1 MFTKGST
8 LFLCLLGS
16 KTTFAV
22 MNYLSVE
29 NISKN
34 YAEKILFEKISFG
47 LDKGQKIALVAKN
60 GSGKSTLLNCLTGK
74 DVPDEGSIV
83 YRKEITVGFLE
94 QEQKFDNSKT
104 VIETIYD
111 TNSDKIKF
119 SKEYEELLSQP
130 EKADRMQ
137 EVFEKLSELD
147 AWGVQSSIDE
157 ILSKLKLHDHNQ
169 TVGNMSGGQKRR
181 LAMAKIFIED
191 PDIIIL
197 DEPTNHLDL
206 DMIEWLEK
214 FLAAK
219 NITLFMVT
227 HDRYFL
233 ERVCNEI
240 LELDGGDLHSY
251 KGNYSYYLDKRAER
265 YANAQANIEKA
276 KNLFRKELEWM
287 RRQPKARGT
296 KSKARISDFYETEK
310 IAKTNI
316 KEDQVEIEVSM
327 ERLGNKILEMHKVS
341 KAYGDKII
349 LDKFD
354 YIFKRKERVGLV
366 GANGSGKS
374 TFLNIITEK
383 EPADSGK
390 VVIGETIRYGYY
402 TQTGLVLKEDKRVID
417 VIKDIGEY
425 LPMSNGKKL
434 SATGLLE
441 RFLFDNRM
449 HYQFVSTLS
458 GGERKR
464 LYLITILMQNPNF
477 LIMDEPTNDLDIFT
491 IQILEDYLLSFGGCL
506 IIVSHDRY
514 FMDKIADHLFV
525 MNGDGT
531 VNDILGN
538 YTKYREFKREK
549 KSLGKKVQTQNEKP
563 AVKVEKEKTKLTHKE
578 RIEFNNLEKEIA
590 NLEARKNELSEE
602 LNKGD
607 LPYSEIEKISNE
619 LTETVNA
626 IDTKSERWME
636 LADFAD

>member
-1 MFTKGST
+1 
-8 LFLCLLGS
+8 
-16 KTTFAV
+16 

-111 TNSDKIKF
+111 TDSEKIKF
-119 SKEYEELLSQP
+119 SKEYEELLAQP

-169 TVGNMSGGQKRR
+169 VVGNMSGGQKRR

-233 ERVCNEI
+233 ERVCDEI
-240 LELDGGDLHSY
+240 LELDGGDLHRY

-265 YANAQANIEKA
+265 YANTQANIDKA

-296 KSKARISDFYETEK
+296 KSKARINDFYETEK

-349 LDKFD
+349 LDK
-354 YIFKRKERVGLV
+354 I
-366 GANGSGKS
+366 
-374 TFLNIITEK
+374 
-383 EPADSGK
+383 
-390 VVIGETIRYGYY
+390 
-402 TQTGLVLKEDKRVID
+402 
-417 VIKDIGEY
+417 
-425 LPMSNGKKL
+425 
-434 SATGLLE
+434 
-441 RFLFDNRM
+441 
-449 HYQFVSTLS
+449 
-458 GGERKR
+458 
-464 LYLITILMQNPNF
+464 
-477 LIMDEPTNDLDIFT
+477 
-491 IQILEDYLLSFGGCL
+491 
-506 IIVSHDRY
+506 
-514 FMDKIADHLFV
+514 
-525 MNGDGT
+525 
-531 VNDILGN
+531 
-538 YTKYREFKREK
+538 
-549 KSLGKKVQTQNEKP
+549 
-563 AVKVEKEKTKLTHKE
+563 
-578 RIEFNNLEKEIA
+578 
-590 NLEARKNELSEE
+590 
-602 LNKGD
+602 
-607 LPYSEIEKISNE
+607 
-619 LTETVNA
+619 
-626 IDTKSERWME
+626 
-636 LADFAD
+636 

>member
-1 MFTKGST
+1 
-8 LFLCLLGS
+8 
-16 KTTFAV
+16 

-34 YAEKILFEKISFG
+34 YGEKVLFEKISFG

-94 QEQKFDNSKT
+94 QEQKFDGSKT

-111 TNSDKIKF
+111 TKSEKIAL
-119 SKEYEELLSQP
+119 SKEYETLLTQP
-130 EKADRMQ
+130 EKAERMQ

-157 ILSKLKLHDHNQ
+157 ILSKLKLEDYDQ
-169 TVGNMSGGQKRR
+169 KVENMSGGQKRR
-181 LAMAKIFIED
+181 LAMAKIFIEE

-240 LELDGGDLHSY
+240 LELDDGDLHRY
-251 KGNYSYYLDKRAER
+251 KGNYSYYLNKRAER
-265 YANAQANIEKA
+265 YANTQASIDKA

-296 KSKARISDFYETEK
+296 KSKARQSDFYETEK
-310 IAKTNI
+310 IAKKNI
-316 KEDQVEIEVSM
+316 TEDKVEIEVSM

-341 KAYGDKII
+341 KAYGDKVI

-374 TFLNIITEK
+374 TFLNLITDR
-383 EPADSGK
+383 EPVDSGK
-390 VVIGETIRYGYY
+390 IVVGETIVYGYY
-402 TQTGLVLKEDKRVID
+402 TQKGLILKEDKRVID

-425 LPMSNGKKL
+425 LPMSGGKKL

-449 HYQFVSTLS
+449 HYQYVSTLS

-464 LYLITILMQNPNF
+464 LYLITVLMQNPNF

-491 IQILEDYLLSFGGCL
+491 IQILEDYLMSFGGCL

-538 YTKYREFKREK
+538 YSKYREFKNDQK
-549 KSLGKKVQTQNEKP
+549 TLIGKP
-563 AVKVEKEKTKLTHKE
+563 AKTESTPTKKVEKEKVKLTHKE
-578 RIEFNNLEKEIA
+578 RIEFDALEKDIA
-590 NLEARKNELSEE
+590 TLEARKTELSEK
-602 LNKGD
+602 LNNGD
-607 LPYSEIEKISNE
+607 LPYSEIEEISNE
-619 LTETVNA
+619 LTQTVTD
-626 IDTKSERWME
+626 IDIKSERWLE
-636 LADFAD
+636 LAEYTY